1 MIRKAEDVNVIRKEC
16 HMGGEGEI
24 TIRELL
30 TGPEEMYNRGRVFAH
45 TTLAPGA
52 SIGYHVH
59 RGDSEIYYIYSGTA
73 EFNDNGEIRTL
84 HAGDVAVTPE
94 GCGHG
99 IRNTGSGPLDFIA
112 VIVYA

>member
-1 MIRKAEDVNVIRKEC
+1 MIRKAENVHIINKEN
-16 HMGGEGEI
+16 HMGGEGPI

-30 TGPEEMYNRGRVFAH
+30 TGPEEMCGKGRVFAH

-59 RGDSEIYYIYSGTA
+59 KGASEIYYIYSGTA
-73 EFNDNGEIRTL
+73 AFNDNGEVRTL
-84 HAGDVAVTPE
+84 HAGDVAITPE
-94 GCGHG
+94 GCGHS
-99 IRNTGSGPLDFIA
+99 IQNTGDGPLDLIA